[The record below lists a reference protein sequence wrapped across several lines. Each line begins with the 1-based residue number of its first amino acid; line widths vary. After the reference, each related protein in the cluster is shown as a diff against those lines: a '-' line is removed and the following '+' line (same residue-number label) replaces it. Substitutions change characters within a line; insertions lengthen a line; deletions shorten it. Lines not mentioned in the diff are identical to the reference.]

1 MTYWDDIQR
10 VATIDL
16 PWDKL
21 DGCNILITGATGL
34 IGNCL
39 VDVLMAH
46 PNRSFFIYALGRN
59 MKRMDQLYSKY
70 KADKSFCML
79 EGDITVP
86 LNTSHSFQ
94 FIIHAASGAGP
105 IEFASH
111 PVEVMKSNIIGLINL
126 MEYGLGHDMKRLL
139 FISSGEVYG
148 EGDGRDFSEEY
159 SGYVNPLLPRSCYP
173 SSKRAAETLCS
184 SYASEFNANIVI
196 ARPCHIYGPHFTD
209 NDNRAF
215 AQFIKNI
222 LHNEDIVMKSSGK
235 QYRSWC
241 YVVDCASALLHI
253 LLKGSSCQAYN
264 VADRASN
271 ISVRELAELVAE
283 IGGKKV
289 IVDTPS
295 SDEARGFNVVTK
307 SVYSTEKLESLGW
320 SVSGSI
326 KDKMRLTI
334 QERTDYERKRAD
346 FR

>member
-126 MEYGLGHDMKRLL
+126 M
-139 FISSGEVYG
+139 
-148 EGDGRDFSEEY
+148 
-159 SGYVNPLLPRSCYP
+159 
-173 SSKRAAETLCS
+173 
-184 SYASEFNANIVI
+184 
-196 ARPCHIYGPHFTD
+196 
-209 NDNRAF
+209 
-215 AQFIKNI
+215 
-222 LHNEDIVMKSSGK
+222 
-235 QYRSWC
+235 
-241 YVVDCASALLHI
+241 
-253 LLKGSSCQAYN
+253 
-264 VADRASN
+264 
-271 ISVRELAELVAE
+271 
-283 IGGKKV
+283 
-289 IVDTPS
+289 
-295 SDEARGFNVVTK
+295 
-307 SVYSTEKLESLGW
+307 
-320 SVSGSI
+320 
-326 KDKMRLTI
+326 
-334 QERTDYERKRAD
+334 
-346 FR
+346 